1 MATHDTVL
9 GTLLGSFSLAQDAGV
24 RIGFDGLVCLSF
36 AQQISDSV
44 NYSGSPLDGAAFLPY
59 LLLSRVGQFACH
71 KKGLEQAGQRGAKYR
86 GGDGFWQ
93 RSAMRGKIV
102 LRPHPVPGFLLSSLT
117 KTRHILGIGWV
128 WW

>member
-1 MATHDTVL
+1 MATHDAVL

-44 NYSGSPLDGAAFLPY
+44 NYSGSPLDGAAFLTR

-71 KKGLEQAGQRGAKYR
+71 KKGLEQAGQRGRNIAVETASGSVRRCGAKLCCVR
-86 GGDGFWQ
+86 IRFQ
-93 RSAMRGKIV
+93 AFCSQV
-102 LRPHPVPGFLLSSLT
+102 
-117 KTRHILGIGWV
+117 
-128 WW
+128 